1 MYCPSTIHGILTPH
15 GKIVLLK
22 WLVYRRRVGYL
33 VPLEIALRNFIIK
46 QGSDIGL
53 KLTKY
58 LAISSDFSSLIPE
71 AWNMPHCLRE
81 VYTEEECL
89 EAIKRIRKTY
99 IADTIKV
106 YWERYK
112 NFIRKR
118 RIPFNLFQLSAN
130 DLINASTRLN
140 ELVPVLHPSG
150 RAKVLAFLRYTAEK
164 RFYYLPLMVY
174 EFIKIQRDKS
184 LRIHLMT
191 YLEFRDDINVSVH
204 KCSLRFVP
212 ELGITL
218 NPKETQFWA
227 ANDIFTPDLR
237 VLLLEQLKLSK
248 C

>member
-1 MYCPSTIHGILTPH
+1 MNYKLKKRDLVWNMYCPSTIHGILTPH

-81 VYTEEECL
+81 VYTEEEC
-89 EAIKRIRKTY
+89 
-99 IADTIKV
+99 
-106 YWERYK
+106 
-112 NFIRKR
+112 
-118 RIPFNLFQLSAN
+118 
-130 DLINASTRLN
+130 
-140 ELVPVLHPSG
+140 
-150 RAKVLAFLRYTAEK
+150 KVLAFLRYTAEK